1 MFCLLSINI
10 GPYSH
15 VNSPAHCWDV
25 TLYLSKTS
33 PLAWPPPI
41 TPARTA
47 QPIFHLSPSNWT
59 PDPATDSF
67 PAVPIIINPT
77 ANPSLTCTQER
88 KKKKKKEG
96 RSRKRRRSVVK
107 KKSNWESSVS
117 SHRTLKAHPSPSHIT
132 PSAEALDPEEKKKKR
147 IRKKIEK
154 RRFEKRCV
162 PGTSCGA
169 AGSSSSHD
177 WPAGTILASLFS
189 PASQQLQGFNE
200 AMNQRHQHH
209 LHSND
214 EEAVNSSSSP
224 PANFIVVATLIAAI
238 IVDCCSTNSIA
249 SNQQTIAKGLR
260 TFFCFSVSVSSQKK
274 GASQTFFVTRATLK
288 CKDPILDFL
297 DKLILTVNVITCGPQ
312 PSYLT
317 FIFINFLF

>member
-132 PSAEALDPEEKKKKR
+132 PSAEALDPEEKKKKKNQKKNR
-147 IRKKIEK
+147 EEKIWEEVCTWHQLRSSRLFFISRLTRRHHTSVAVFSRKPATARLQWSHESA
-154 RRFEKRCV
+154 
-162 PGTSCGA
+162 PPT
-169 AGSSSSHD
+169 SSSQQRWRSSQFF
-177 WPAGTILASLFS
+177 IFS
-189 PASQQLQGFNE
+189 TGELHCRRYPHR
-200 AMNQRHQHH
+200 RHHRRLLLHQ
-209 LHSND
+209 LHS
-214 EEAVNSSSSP
+214 V
-224 PANFIVVATLIAAI
+224 
-238 IVDCCSTNSIA
+238 
-249 SNQQTIAKGLR
+249 
-260 TFFCFSVSVSSQKK
+260 
-274 GASQTFFVTRATLK
+274 
-288 CKDPILDFL
+288 
-297 DKLILTVNVITCGPQ
+297 
-312 PSYLT
+312 
-317 FIFINFLF
+317 